1 MQVKHEINKKKNSK
15 VHHSSQMVAY
25 RIESRKRRYKDCKR
39 KKWWVI
45 PRKQRLPDTVELI
58 HMNSLRP

>member
-1 MQVKHEINKKKNSK
+1 
-15 VHHSSQMVAY
+15 MVAY